1 MRFWTQKMA
10 ASLVDYHNL
19 FTAKVLG
26 DLIPGGGPL
35 LWLLW
40 CDICGNPPTAWDTWQ
55 SQMSWE
61 YSGKSLKGYFW
72 STCLWWS
79 SWPALQVNNHLFK
92 VLSSLPRGLT
102 RGIFLDIWVRI
113 NTKIYSCSLLVWL
126 LGARYEYPYPRK
138 WLLASVW
145 PLKWLFQ
152 NMGGR
157 LLHCSL
163 LVSFRIERQCRVTW
177 K

>member
-10 ASLVDYHNL
+10 ASLVDCHNL

-40 CDICGNPPTAWDTWQ
+40 CEICGNPPTAWDTWQ

-61 YSGKSLKGYFW
+61 YSEKSLKGYFW

-102 RGIFLDIWVRI
+102 KGDIFRYLGENQHQNLFLLSVGMAIGGTLLISLPLEV
-113 NTKIYSCSLLVWL
+113 TSC
-126 LGARYEYPYPRK
+126 E
-138 WLLASVW
+138 
-145 PLKWLFQ
+145 
-152 NMGGR
+152 
-157 LLHCSL
+157 
-163 LVSFRIERQCRVTW
+163 RVTAEVTVPEYGRQTASLFPISIF
-177 K
+177 

>member
-10 ASLVDYHNL
+10 ASLVDCHNL

-61 YSGKSLKGYFW
+61 YSEKSLKGYFW

-102 RGIFLDIWVRI
+102 RGIFLDIWVRTTPKSILVLCWYGYWGHVI
-113 NTKIYSCSLLVWL
+113 NILTPGSDFLRACDRWRDCSRIWEADCFTV
-126 LGARYEYPYPRK
+126 PY
-138 WLLASVW
+138 
-145 PLKWLFQ
+145 
-152 NMGGR
+152 
-157 LLHCSL
+157 
-163 LVSFRIERQCRVTW
+163 
-177 K
+177 

>member
-1 MRFWTQKMA
+1 MRLQLYSIGSITKKTFVWTRPPIVVCGCESKIIQKSPYEVVDPKWA
-10 ASLVDYHNL
+10 ASL

-40 CDICGNPPTAWDTWQ
+40 CEICGNPPTAWDTWQ

-61 YSGKSLKGYFW
+61 YSEKSLKSYFW

-113 NTKIYSCSLLVWL
+113 NTKIYSCSLLMLVWL
-126 LGARYEYPYPRK
+126 LRARY
-138 WLLASVW
+138 
-145 PLKWLFQ
+145 
-152 NMGGR
+152 
-157 LLHCSL
+157 
-163 LVSFRIERQCRVTW
+163 
-177 K
+177 